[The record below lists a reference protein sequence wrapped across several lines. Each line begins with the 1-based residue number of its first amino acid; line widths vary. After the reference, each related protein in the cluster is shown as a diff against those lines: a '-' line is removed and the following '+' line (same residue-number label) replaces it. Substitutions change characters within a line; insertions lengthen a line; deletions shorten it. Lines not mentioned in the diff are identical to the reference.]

1 MVEETSS
8 SPELRPVGWSHIYE
22 WPGQMP
28 GDPYLWH
35 YKGADCWALMA
46 HRTYWGDAPHVPGGY
61 EWAFRL
67 ENSEGLHSTGWGSTP
82 LEAILEAC
90 LLPEERALLLT
101 WEHAPGWA
109 DDSLPGDGTYP
120 GPARPREPVDPEAHH
135 GCIARYLE
143 EPCAFDLLV
152 PPLEEIERRKELAAK
167 IEETFNLLGARLN
180 FDPNK
185 TSFTAYDILEAF
197 SAGAAAVV
205 SDVFS
210 TAKTNYESGFLRA
223 FMPSTLSVW
232 SCQADECGANNLWDD
247 EVCANCGAERPK
259 ETP

>member
-1 MVEETSS
+1 MGEKIPADDS
-8 SPELRPVGWSHIYE
+8 LRVRPIGWSYIYD
-22 WPGQMP
+22 WPGTRP

-46 HRTYWGDAPHVPGGY
+46 HRTYWGDAPHVPAGY

-67 ENSEGLHSTGWGSTP
+67 ENSKGLHSTGRGSTP

-120 GPARPREPVDPEAHH
+120 EPERPSEPVADPEARH

-143 EPCAFDLLV
+143 EPCAFDLLI
-152 PPLEEIERRKELAAK
+152 PPIEEIEGRKELAAK
-167 IEETFNLLGARLN
+167 IEETFNALGARLN

-185 TSFTAYDILEAF
+185 ESFTAYDVLEAF
-197 SAGAAAVV
+197 SAGVAAAV

-210 TAKTNYESGFLRA
+210 AAGSESESKFLDE
-223 FMPSTLSVW
+223 FMPRTRTLW
-232 SCQADECGANNLWDD
+232 KCPDCGANNLWDD
-247 EVCANCGAERPK
+247 EVCANCGAERPN
-259 ETP
+259 E